1 MSTRPQ
7 VLSAAPDVS
16 PMTLLNP
23 LEFVA
28 GSFAAWC
35 VGVLT
40 RLDACSHVLFWANGV
55 ATLGDEVALS
65 KVELPR
71 LGLSFTVVGG
81 GAAGGNE
88 LPRLMCTDPA
98 GWFVSDARPSGV
110 GAGLHHVLVLANA
123 AGDAQLLIPN
133 SRVERVVC
141 GDAPLSAE

>member
-23 LEFVA
+23 LEFAA
-28 GSFAAWC
+28 GSFEAWC
-35 VGVLT
+35 VSVLT
-40 RLDACSHVLFWANGV
+40 RLDACSHVLFWADGI
-55 ATLGDEVALS
+55 AKLGDEVALS

-71 LGLSFTVVGG
+71 LGLSFTVAG
-81 GAAGGNE
+81 GAAGGE
-88 LPRLMCTDPA
+88 LPRLTCTDPA

-110 GAGLHHVLVLANA
+110 GTGLHHVLVLANT

-133 SRVERVVC
+133 CRVERVDC